1 MMEKRTLLAI
11 AITAG
16 FLLIYP
22 FLLEKMGI
30 VSRAPLKPTPAVSAD
45 GVKVPSPSTSTAG
58 DTSLYEGE
66 FPSPT
71 KTITLEQDW
80 LKLVVADSTGSIT
93 QAELPRYQDSSTG
106 QQEALRFFW
115 SQGIGLGWV
124 QDQSGKIQPK
134 VSSELISISR
144 EAALVQSRFSSGIEL
159 TQAYQLRAG
168 QPALEM
174 ALTWKNPTA
183 RTISVHPT
191 IWMGGETLD
200 LTHREDVR
208 LVECSILEENGKIL
222 HRPFHQLGNVEK
234 PTRFTGQLEWLAL
247 KGKYF
252 SILMA
257 PSEGVAQEALCY
269 RTSQGEIRSALV
281 MAPQEIP
288 AGGEVR
294 QTVIL
299 YIGPNNSE
307 ILGAA
312 HRGMEKLVAGGIMA
326 AIGQILLSILNGIHT
341 VVRNYGLAIILLTLL
356 VNLCLFPLTAK
367 SLKSMKGLQ
376 KLQPKIQKLKETHKN
391 SPEKMNQ
398 EVLKLYREHKVNP
411 LGGCLP
417 MVLQMPV
424 FIALYQTLVRS
435 IELRGAH
442 FLWIRDLSSP
452 DGFWRLPWGIP
463 FIGNYVNLLPLLMI
477 AAMVWQQKLSAKTT
491 ATPAAPND
499 PQRMMA
505 TIMPVMFGFLF
516 YHLPSGLV
524 LYWLTNTLIMATY
537 QSQLMRTT

>member
-1 MMEKRTLLAI
+1 MEKRTVLAI

-30 VSRAPLKPTPAVSAD
+30 VSRPPLKSSTPVSSEP
-45 GVKVPSPSTSTAG
+45 VKNSSVNLSLPSA
-58 DTSLYEGE
+58 SLIEE
-66 FPSPT
+66 KIPAPA

-80 LKLVVADSTGSIT
+80 LKLTIADSAGGVT
-93 QAELPRYQDSSTG
+93 QAELPRYRDFSNGQD
-106 QQEALRFFW
+106 EPLRFFW
-115 SQGIGLGWV
+115 SRGIGLGWA
-124 QDQSGKIQPK
+124 QDQPGEIQPK
-134 VSSELISISR
+134 ISVKLEELSR
-144 EAALVQSRFSSGIEL
+144 KTALAQSRFASGVEL
-159 TQAYQLRAG
+159 DQSYQLREG

-174 ALTWKNPTA
+174 AFTWKNPTA
-183 RTISVHPT
+183 RPISIHPA
-191 IWMGGETLD
+191 IWMGGETVD
-200 LTHREDVR
+200 FAHKEDAR
-208 LVECSILEENGKIL
+208 LVECTVLEETGKIL
-222 HRPFHQLGNVEK
+222 HRPFHQLGTLEK
-234 PTRFTGQLEWLAL
+234 PVRFAGGLSWLAL

-252 SILMA
+252 SIVMA
-257 PSEGVAQEALCY
+257 PAAGTAQEALFY
-269 RTSQGEIRSALV
+269 RTSRGEIRSALV

-294 QTVIL
+294 QNVIV

-326 AIGQILLSILNGIHT
+326 AIGQILLSILNGIHS

-367 SLKSMKGLQ
+367 SMKSMKGLQ
-376 KLQPKIQKLKETHKN
+376 QLQPKIQKLKETHKN

-398 EVLKLYREHKVNP
+398 ETLKLYREHKVNP

-435 IELRGAH
+435 VELRGAD
-442 FLWIRDLSSP
+442 FLWIRDLSAP
-452 DGFWRLPWGIP
+452 DSFWRLPWGIP
-463 FIGNYVNLLPLLMI
+463 FIGSHVNLLPLLMI
-477 AAMVWQQKLSAKTT
+477 AAMVWQQKLSAKKTT
-491 ATPAAPND
+491 ATLSPND
-499 PQRMMA
+499 PQKMMA
-505 TIMPVMFGFLF
+505 TIMPVMFGVLF
-516 YHLPSGLV
+516 YHLPAGLV

-537 QSQLMRTT
+537 QSQLMRTA